1 MMETR
6 KLIVAGI
13 ATCIA
18 CGLAGIGT
26 VGAQPVNDP
35 LRPGARVRVVDT
47 ASRSTALTGTLV
59 RWQHDTVVVVD
70 GRGAT
75 ALLRMRQ
82 WHRMDVSVARR
93 RHVVRNGFIG
103 AAAGAVVVGA
113 IGAAVVD
120 PQPSRSDSCVPL
132 GPPGSCWSVT
142 VGGTPR
148 SMGAAVGA
156 AYGAVLGGL
165 AGGITGM
172 VRRDQWVPVSRDIQ
186 MAFAPVAGG
195 AAMTVRVP
203 IGRSFR

>member
-1 MMETR
+1 METR
-6 KLIVAGI
+6 KVIVAGI

-18 CGLAGIGT
+18 CGLGSVGPM
-26 VGAQPVNDP
+26 GAQPVSDS
-35 LRPGARVRVVDT
+35 LRAGARVRVVDT

-59 RWQHDTVVVVD
+59 RWLRDTVVVVD
-70 GRGAT
+70 GSGAT
-75 ALLRMRQ
+75 AMLRMRQ

-103 AAAGAVVVGA
+103 AAGGAIVGGVIGAVVV
-113 IGAAVVD
+113 D
-120 PQPSRSDSCVPL
+120 PEPSRSDSCVPL

-156 AYGAVLGGL
+156 AYGAVVGGL

-172 VRRDQWVPVSRDIQ
+172 VRRDQWVPVRRDIQ

-195 AAMTVRVP
+195 AALSVRIP
-203 IGRSFR
+203 IGRSSR